1 MVNRMKKSADKR
13 INQLNGEKT
22 VMKIEETETQFFN
35 KGNEINKLLTTLIG
49 NKRVHLSILGLNGRH
64 H

>member
-22 VMKIEETETQFFN
+22 VMKIEETKT
-35 KGNEINKLLTTLIG
+35 
-49 NKRVHLSILGLNGRH
+49 
-64 H
+64 